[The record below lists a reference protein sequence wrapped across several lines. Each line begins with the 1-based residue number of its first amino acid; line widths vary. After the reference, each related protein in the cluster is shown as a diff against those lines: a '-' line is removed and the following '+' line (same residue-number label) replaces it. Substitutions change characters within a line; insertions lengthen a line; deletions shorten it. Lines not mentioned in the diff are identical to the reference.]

1 MVALSSFPLVSLVLI
16 YLSAPGAILV
26 LCAEEFSRNDFPLD
40 FVFGS
45 GTSAYQVE
53 GAAFED
59 GRTPSI
65 WDTFAHDGNVHG
77 DTGDIAC
84 DGYHKYKEDVQLMV
98 ETGLEAYRFSIAWSR
113 LIPYGRGPVNPKGL
127 EYYSNFI
134 NELIRNGI
142 QPHVTLV
149 HSDLPQALED
159 EYGGWISRKVVKDFT
174 AYADVCFREFG
185 DRILHW
191 STFNEANIF
200 VLGGYDVGFTPPN
213 RCSPPFGVANCSKGN
228 SSSEPYIAAHNI
240 LLAHASAASL
250 YKNKYQGKQKGLI
263 GINIF
268 AYWLVPC
275 TNATEDVIATQ
286 RANDFF
292 IGWFVNPLVFGD
304 YPNIVRKN
312 AGTRI
317 PAFTNLESQQVKG
330 SFDFL
335 GLNHYATLYIKDNP
349 NKLNLDIRDFNADMA
364 VDMISVHGDT
374 PPDQFPIAPSGLVGV
389 LEYFKQVYGNPPI
402 YIHENGQQTRRN
414 STLDDMPRVN
424 YLRGFIGGLLDA
436 LRNGSNARGYFTWSF
451 LDVFE
456 LLDGYNSAFG
466 LYYVD
471 FDDKDL
477 KRYPKR
483 SAHWYSNFLKGMR
496 IGPDAV
502 FEAETI
508 SSLSQSHS
516 SQ

>member
-1 MVALSSFPLVSLVLI
+1 MVTLSSFPLVSLVLI

-26 LCAEEFSRNDFPLD
+26 WCAEEFSRNDFPPD

-65 WDTFAHDGNVHG
+65 WDTFAHD
-77 DTGDIAC
+77 D
-84 DGYHKYKEDVQLMV
+84 
-98 ETGLEAYRFSIAWSR
+98 
-113 LIPYGRGPVNPKGL
+113 GRGPVNPKGI
-127 EYYSNFI
+127 EYYDNFI
-134 NELIRNGI
+134 DELIRNAI
-142 QPHVTLV
+142 RTTYAIFYVMKIT
-149 HSDLPQALED
+149 
-159 EYGGWISRKVVKDFT
+159 YVVGYRKDFT
-174 AYADVCFREFG
+174 AYADVCFRQFG

-200 VLGGYDVGFTPPN
+200 VLGGYDVGITPPG
-213 RCSPPFGVANCSKGN
+213 RCSPPFGVPNCSKGN

-268 AYWLVPC
+268 AYWLVPY

-286 RANDFF
+286 RVNDFF

-304 YPNIVRKN
+304 YPDIVKKN

-317 PAFTNLESQQVKG
+317 PAFTNLESQQIKG

-349 NKLNLDIRDFNADMA
+349 NKLKMDIRDFNADMA
-364 VDMISVHGDT
+364 ADMIPVHGDT
-374 PPDQFPIAPSGLVGV
+374 PPDQVRDGGKFMKLVSPFSGLLPLV
-389 LEYFKQVYGNPPI
+389 LI
-402 YIHENGQQTRRN
+402 GQQTRRN

-424 YLRGFIGGLLDA
+424 YLCGFIGGLLDA

-471 FDDKDL
+471 LDDKDL

-496 IGPDAV
+496 IGPDTV

>member
-1 MVALSSFPLVSLVLI
+1 MVTLSSFPLVSLVLI

-26 LCAEEFSRNDFPLD
+26 WCAEEFSRNDFPPD

-113 LIPYGRGPVNPKGL
+113 LIPNGRGPVNPKGI
-127 EYYSNFI
+127 EYYDNFI
-134 NELIRNGI
+134 DELIRNGI

-174 AYADVCFREFG
+174 AYADVCFRQFG

-200 VLGGYDVGFTPPN
+200 VLGGYDVGITPPG
-213 RCSPPFGVANCSKGN
+213 RCSPPFGVPNCSKGN

-268 AYWLVPC
+268 AYWLVPY

-286 RANDFF
+286 RVNDFF

-304 YPNIVRKN
+304 YPDIVKKN

-317 PAFTNLESQQVKG
+317 PAFTNLESQQIKG

-349 NKLNLDIRDFNADMA
+349 NKLKMDIRDFNADMA
-364 VDMISVHGDT
+364 ADMIPVHGDT
-374 PPDQFPIAPSGLVGV
+374 PPDQVRDGGKFMKLVSPFSGLLPLV
-389 LEYFKQVYGNPPI
+389 LI
-402 YIHENGQQTRRN
+402 GQQTRRN

-424 YLRGFIGGLLDA
+424 YLCGFIGGLLDA

-471 FDDKDL
+471 LDDKDL

-496 IGPDAV
+496 IGPDTV

>member
-1 MVALSSFPLVSLVLI
+1 MVSLLSFPVVSLLII
-16 YLSAPGAILV
+16 YLAAPGAVLV
-26 LCAEEFSRNDFPLD
+26 FCAEDFSRHDFPPD

-65 WDTFAHDGNVHG
+65 WDTFAHDGNAHG

-84 DGYHKYKEDVQLMV
+84 DGYHKYKEDIQLMV

-113 LIPYGRGPVNPKGL
+113 LIPNGRGPVNPKGL
-127 EYYSNFI
+127 EYYNNFI
-134 NELIRNGI
+134 NELIRYGI

-174 AYADVCFREFG
+174 AYADVCFRQFG
-185 DRILHW
+185 DRISYW
-191 STFNEANIF
+191 NTFNEANVF
-200 VLGGYDVGFTPPN
+200 VLGGYDVGFTPPT
-213 RCSPPFGVANCSKGN
+213 RCSPPFGIANCSKGN

-250 YKNKYQGKQKGLI
+250 YKNKYQGRQKGFI

-268 AYWLVPC
+268 AYWFVPY
-275 TNATEDVIATQ
+275 TNATEDVVATQ
-286 RANDFF
+286 RAKDFM

-304 YPNIVRKN
+304 YPDIVKKN

-317 PAFTNLESQQVKG
+317 PAFSNLESKQVKG
-330 SFDFL
+330 SFDFV
-335 GLNHYATLYIKDNP
+335 GVNHYFTGYIKNNP
-349 NKLNLDIRDFNADMA
+349 NKLKMDNRDFNADMA
-364 VDMISVHGDT
+364 ADMIFVHGDT
-374 PPDQFPIAPSGLVGV
+374 PPDQLPITFSGLAEV

-402 YIHENGQQTRRN
+402 YIHENGLQTLHS
-414 STLDDMPRVN
+414 STLDDMPRVK
-424 YLRGFIGGLLDA
+424 YLCGFIGSLLDA
-436 LRNGSNARGYFTWSF
+436 LRNGSNARGYFIWSF

-471 FDDKDL
+471 MDDKDL
-477 KRYPKR
+477 KRYPKL
-483 SAHWYSNFLKGMR
+483 SAHWYSKFLKGR
-496 IGPDAV
+496 AINPDAV
-502 FEAETI
+502 LEFETI
-508 SSLSQSHS
+508 SSISQTRS